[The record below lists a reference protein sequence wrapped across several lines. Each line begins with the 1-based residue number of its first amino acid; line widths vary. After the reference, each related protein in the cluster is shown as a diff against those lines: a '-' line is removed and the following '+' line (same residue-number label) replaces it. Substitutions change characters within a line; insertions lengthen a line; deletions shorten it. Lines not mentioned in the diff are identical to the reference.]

1 MTSPATP
8 APGEPPNAPGDAS
21 DVRDTPSPLSPAPRA
36 LPTACVAPRNDIE
49 AQLARLWESVLAV
62 VPIGVDDDFFD
73 LGGESLH
80 AFALIS
86 RVQRDFGVTLS
97 PRDFFACASVG
108 AMAAMIDE
116 RRRER

>member
-21 DVRDTPSPLSPAPRA
+21 DVRDTSSPPSPAPRA
-36 LPTACVAPRNDIE
+36 LPTACVAPRNE
-49 AQLARLWESVLAV
+49 LESQLAHLWESVLSV

>member
-8 APGEPPNAPGDAS
+8 AFGEPPIAQSDATE
-21 DVRDTPSPLSPAPRA
+21 VRDGSSPPAPVPRA
-36 LPTACVAPRNDIE
+36 LPAGYVAPRNELE

-86 RVQRDFGVTLS
+86 RVQRDLGVTLS
-97 PRDFFACASVG
+97 PRDLFACSSVG
-108 AMAAMIDE
+108 AMAVVVGE
-116 RRRER
+116 RRQQR

>member
-21 DVRDTPSPLSPAPRA
+21 DVRDTSSPPTPAPRA
-36 LPTACVAPRNDIE
+36 LPTACVAPRNE
-49 AQLARLWESVLAV
+49 LESQLAYLWESVLAV

>member
-21 DVRDTPSPLSPAPRA
+21 DVRDTSSPPAPASRG
-36 LPTACVAPRNDIE
+36 LPTACVAPRNE
-49 AQLARLWESVLAV
+49 LESQLAHVWESVLAV
-62 VPIGVDDDFFD
+62 VPIGIDDDFFD

-86 RVQRDFGVTLS
+86 RVQRDFGVTLTA
-97 PRDFFACASVG
+97 RDLFACSSVG
-108 AMAAMIDE
+108 AMAIVIGE
-116 RRRER
+116 RRQER

>member
-8 APGEPPNAPGDAS
+8 APGEPPNAPGDATE
-21 DVRDTPSPLSPAPRA
+21 VRDTSSAPSPVPRA
-36 LPTACVAPRNDIE
+36 LATAYVAPRNAIE
-49 AQLARLWESVLAV
+49 AQLALLWESVLVV

-97 PRDFFACASVG
+97 PSDLFACSTVS
-108 AMAAMIDE
+108 AMAVAVGE

>member
-8 APGEPPNAPGDAS
+8 ASGEPSNAQVGAT
-21 DVRDTPSPLSPAPRA
+21 DVRDTSSAPAPAPRA
-36 LPTACVAPRNDIE
+36 LPTAYVAPRNELE

-86 RVQRDFGVTLS
+86 RVQRELGVTLS
-97 PRDFFACASVG
+97 PRDLFACSTVS
-108 AMAAMIDE
+108 AMAVAVGE
-116 RRRER
+116 RRQER